1 MCESVCVSVRVR
13 GHVWQGVRRSHV
25 VLGDF
30 QKFKRLR
37 LRIAT
42 EYADFGVGVRVLPVP
57 LLTCRLT
64 TGLPASLVVGLLAA

>member
-42 EYADFGVGVRVLPVP
+42 QYADFGVGGASNPSATTNLPADN
-57 LLTCRLT
+57 R
-64 TGLPASLVVGLLAA
+64 PASLVVGLLAA